1 MYYGWIL
8 LTALSAIYF
17 FSVGTIFYGFS
28 VIVPEMIRD
37 MGWSRSEASLGFSL
51 FGMALGLSGPVA
63 AYLIGQFNAR
73 TVMSTG
79 GLLAATGA
87 FAASYMNS
95 LAYYYVLLCFIA
107 FGLALLSV
115 VPGLQLLANWF
126 ARKRSLAIGIFMS
139 MGGAGAFFAAPAIS
153 ALVQATGN
161 WRHAWLVMAVAA
173 FSGSVI
179 ALIFV
184 RDKPEDKG
192 TVIDGGVPLTTSGA
206 AATAAVLSPKVHQ
219 TAVSWEV
226 RDAIRSSSFWIIVAA
241 AAAVV
246 LGHGIVNSQGVLHL
260 RDLGIS
266 PVVAA
271 SVIGMIGM
279 LGAGGRLFT
288 GILGDHIDPRYLL
301 ASGLTLELIGM
312 VLLIFADTV
321 VMAYVFAVIFG
332 AGNGMAIVASPAL
345 VANYFGNKNYASLIG
360 IRGVVITL
368 STASGPFL
376 AGLTFDMS
384 GSYTPVFLTFAAIA
398 MIPVIVVLFMR
409 PPEPKDPK
417 GVPRLAVA

>member
-1 MYYGWIL
+1 MFYGWIL

-37 MGWSRSEASLGFSL
+37 MGWSRSQASLGFSL

-63 AYLIGQFNAR
+63 AYLIGLFNAR
-73 TVMSTG
+73 TVMSAG
-79 GLLAATGA
+79 GLLASIGA
-87 FAASYMNS
+87 FAASFMNS
-95 LAYYYVLLCFIA
+95 LMHYYVLLCFIA
-107 FGLALLSV
+107 FGLALLSI

-126 ARKRSLAIGIFMS
+126 ARKRALAIGIFMS

-173 FSGSVI
+173 LSGSVI

-192 TVIDGGVPLTTSGA
+192 TVVDGGVPVTPSGG
-206 AATAAVLSPKVHQ
+206 AATAAASPKVHQ

-226 RDAIRSSSFWIIVAA
+226 RDAVRTMSFWIIILAA
-241 AAAVV
+241 SAVV

-301 ASGLTLELIGM
+301 AAGLTLELIAM

-321 VMAYVFAVIFG
+321 VVAYAFAIIFG

-345 VANYFGNKNYASLIG
+345 VANYFGNRNYASLIG
-360 IRGVVITL
+360 IRGVAVTL
-368 STASGPFL
+368 ISAAGPFL
-376 AGLTFDMS
+376 AGLTFDRS
-384 GSYTPVFLTFAAIA
+384 GSYTPAFLAFAAIA
-398 MIPVIVVLFMR
+398 MIPVIIVLFMR
-409 PPEPKDPK
+409 PPEPKDPESA
-417 GVPRLAVA
+417 PRFAVA